1 MALGVQTQGLPGFLA
16 GQQMKQQ
23 DRRTQQSHD
32 VDMATRYAEL
42 EEKIMNLEVLKK
54 AQIGKLTTAEAE
66 NRQAENTLRNV
77 GLEDDVKVAELKGK
91 LQQNLS
97 TMENGAVEQIAKSSE
112 NVVDAES
119 YKAYLDGLKR
129 SGIKPESMNL
139 SPSWQ
144 GKKTVTE
151 LKAYKHTAN
160 QILQIRQAEQLEML
174 RHQNAL
180 DRDDNKVINQRARDI
195 QLFKQEQQL
204 QNDRINA
211 QLETAR
217 IKAMADAGG
226 KVKATDY
233 DSMSS
238 KEAVSSSMVALET
251 IVPVL
256 SESERKTASVDI
268 SLRVEKRWQEAWKQ
282 YQSSGGNM
290 AFAPKSRQE
299 YLQKELESTVGRID
313 LSGDYHDTDPM
324 PASSLSVISTDKGL
338 NSLDKDKRRWM
349 TATMA
354 SKDFQNTLEQRN
366 ITGDMVY
373 QILDALWS
381 DRTTRKDTQGRFF

>member
-32 VDMATRYAEL
+32 MDMATRYAEL

-54 AQIGKLTTAEAE
+54 AQIGKLTAAEVS
-66 NRQAENTLRNV
+66 NRKATNALKNIGIEGEVYISSLKADLQKNLNV
-77 GLEDDVKVAELKGK
+77 
-91 LQQNLS
+91 
-97 TMENGAVEQIAKSSE
+97 MENVAVEQIAKGSDT
-112 NVVDAES
+112 VTDAES
-119 YKAYLDGLKR
+119 YKNYLDGLKR
-129 SGIKPESMNL
+129 AGIKPEKMNL
-139 SPSWQ
+139 NPTWQ

-151 LKAYKHTAN
+151 LQAYKHIADQT
-160 QILQIRQAEQLEML
+160 LQARQAEQLEML
-174 RHQNAL
+174 RHKNAL
-180 DRDDNKVINQRARDI
+180 DVDDKQAINQKVRDI
-195 QLFKQEQQL
+195 RLFQQEQQL

-217 IKAMADAGG
+217 IKAIADAGG